1 MFVYPAASHVLVH
14 TPAKINLFL
23 EVLARRGDGFHEIE
37 SLMGPVTVF
46 DTVEFVPRN
55 DGELRLKCRW
65 AGGMVA
71 RENPGHG
78 QPRIAPDGKEHRSE
92 ALGDLPKGDRNLVHR
107 AATRLRE
114 LSGSRLGASIRLT
127 KRIPSASGLGGASSD
142 AAAALVAANV
152 AWRLHWPLARL
163 AELAAELGSDV
174 PFFLSGGW
182 AVCRGRGE
190 RIEADRG
197 GRLHVAVVRP
207 KTGLST
213 PQVYG
218 QCRPAA
224 IARSASPLRAGL
236 SAGDWRTIRSGMF
249 NRLSEAATGLNPSVG
264 RLQDSLGQLGC
275 VTEQMSGSGSSC
287 FGICHSARH
296 ARRVAAQ
303 LRSQRVGEVYQATM
317 VGRKGPTVTR
327 GKGDEDSAS

>member
-23 EVLARRGDGFHEIE
+23 EVLARRADGFHEIE
-37 SLMGPVTVF
+37 TLMGPVTIF
-46 DTVEFVPRN
+46 DTLEFVPRN

-65 AGGMVA
+65 AGGMWA
-71 RENPGHG
+71 RGRSQSPAAE
-78 QPRIAPDGKEHRSE
+78 RHRSQP
-92 ALGDLPKGDRNLVHR
+92 LGDLPAGEQNLVHR
-107 AATRLRE
+107 AAARLRE
-114 LSGSRLGASIRLT
+114 QSGGTLGADIRLT

-163 AELAAELGSDV
+163 AILAAELGSDI

-190 RIEADRG
+190 RLEADRG

-207 KTGLST
+207 KAGLST
-213 PQVYG
+213 AQVYG
-218 QCRPAA
+218 QCRPAT
-224 IARSASPLRAGL
+224 IARSVSPLRAGL
-236 SAGDWRTIRSGMF
+236 SAGNWRTIRSGMF
-249 NRLSEAATGLNPSVG
+249 NRLAEAASGLNPSIG
-264 RLQDSLGQLGC
+264 GLQDRLGRLGC

-287 FGICHSARH
+287 FGICRSARH

-303 LRSQRVGEVYQATM
+303 MRSQSVGEAYQATM
-317 VGRKGPTVTR
+317 AGRQRPAAAR
-327 GKGDEDSAS
+327 GEGDVDSAS